1 MESIQVRLHKV
12 YSSSECVRKTPDL
25 PSHQNPFHSF
35 RQIIRQTFSVVSV
48 SSSVNDHSALSCSAR
63 VLALLVYVICG
74 SKEIDSY
81 YDSKLLFLP
90 CHLQRG
96 TWNMLIFVG
105 NTKYRSQEGKNR
117 LNNREI
123 SMSFGKGGR
132 WVLEE
137 KPTEQS
143 TRQNGIECMHCILV
157 LLQLT
162 LSYHRKLN

>member
-63 VLALLVYVICG
+63 VLALLVYVICV

-96 TWNMLIFVG
+96 TWNTLIFVG
-105 NTKYRSQEGKNR
+105 NTKYRSQEGKKQIEQQGDINELWQR
-117 LNNREI
+117 R
-123 SMSFGKGGR
+123 K
-132 WVLEE
+132 E
-137 KPTEQS
+137 KPKEQS
-143 TRQNGIECMHCILV
+143 TCQNGIECMHCILV
-157 LLQLT
+157 LLQLI

>member
-105 NTKYRSQEGKNR
+105 NTKYRSQKRKNR

-123 SMSFGKGGR
+123 SMSFGKEGGYQR
-132 WVLEE
+132 KNRKNKVHARMG
-137 KPTEQS
+137 S
-143 TRQNGIECMHCILV
+143 SVCIV
-157 LLQLT
+157 S
-162 LSYHRKLN
+162 LSYCN